1 MNEFSIWRFLNLSI
15 ELLESFHTRRIKRCN
30 SQPASQLKT
39 FLYSRIYFVFE
50 KRMKKTVLAIVGV
63 VLLVAVLV
71 TATHR
76 WGYSQYGA
84 VYYYDYPFFYYD
96 QVAQPP
102 GVYTPFAYE
111 RPSLVY
117 PSPLS
122 SDYLYRYDPPS
133 AGDTPRGVEGQLCGL
148 SGSEQFGCVS
158 GLVCD
163 YSKTK
168 KAGLGICSKQAG
180 IYPASPSMTYPYYFN

>member
-1 MNEFSIWRFLNLSI
+1 MSSKLIFSWTNSSSGTFFSNLFNRIVSMNEFSIWHFLNLSI
-15 ELLESFHTRRIKRCN
+15 ELLESLLTRRIKRCN

-133 AGDTPRGVEGQLCGL
+133 AGDKIGRAHV
-148 SGSEQFGCVS
+148 
-158 GLVCD
+158 
-163 YSKTK
+163 
-168 KAGLGICSKQAG
+168 
-180 IYPASPSMTYPYYFN
+180 